1 MALSSGQQ
9 YRREVMKSSRDSAVQ
24 QRKETDIKRD
34 CGPHS
39 MEAFGQA
46 PSLHRRSTFIR
57 YQFEL
62 TRIQIVSRWICYL
75 GQLQYLP
82 QSYCHWTPC

>member
-9 YRREVMKSSRDSAVQ
+9 YRREVMKSSRDAAVQ
-24 QRKETDIKRD
+24 QRKETNIRRD
-34 CGPHS
+34 CGPHG
-39 MEAFGQA
+39 METFGQA

-82 QSYCHWTPC
+82 